1 MDSAGKASSTGC
13 EKMRVQTGYIRSVK
27 ALPGYKLEVEM
38 TTDTRIEFDFASR
51 LNTIRFGALKD
62 EKLFVTASTDG
73 NFITFGTNDAV
84 KVRISAIDFMDL
96 VLVDRTGRFPPDET

>member
-1 MDSAGKASSTGC
+1 MDFAGKALLQGC

-73 NFITFGTNDAV
+73 NFITFGTNDAAR
-84 KVRISAIDFMDL
+84 VRISAIDFMDL
-96 VLVDRTGRFPPDET
+96 VLVDRTGRYPTDGK